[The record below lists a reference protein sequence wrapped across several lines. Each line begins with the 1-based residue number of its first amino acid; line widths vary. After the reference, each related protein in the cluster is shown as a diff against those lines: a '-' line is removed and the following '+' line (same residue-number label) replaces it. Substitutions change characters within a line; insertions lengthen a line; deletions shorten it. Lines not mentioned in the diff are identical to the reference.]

1 VTIENPRAQYRQL
14 ADILRSAIER
24 GEYPPGS
31 LLPSE
36 PELSRRYNTSTNT
49 ANRAVSI
56 LRGEGLV
63 RVERGRGTTVREIP
77 VIRRS
82 SAARYLQSAR
92 ERDGGRG
99 AFDAEIRSLG
109 MTPRSDV
116 TVSVG
121 VAPERVA
128 EALRLAEGERVVIR
142 TRRMYA
148 NDVPVQ
154 FAPSYIP
161 LSIAEGTPI
170 AEKDSGPGGIVSR
183 FAELGYA
190 QTRITESVRVRRATD
205 NEQEFLRLEEDQ
217 PVIEIWHTGWT
228 SDGRPVEVA
237 IHTVPAYLWILDY
250 EWQLSESSDTATE
263 VAQ

>member
-1 VTIENPRAQYRQL
+1 MTIENPRPQYRQL
-14 ADILRSAIER
+14 ADLLRNAIER
-24 GEYPPGS
+24 GEYPSGS

-49 ANRAVSI
+49 ANRAVAI

-63 RVERGRGTTVREIP
+63 RVERGRGAMVREIP

-82 SAARYLQSAR
+82 SIARYLRQAR

-99 AFDAEIRSLG
+99 AFDTEIRALG

-116 TVSVG
+116 TVSIG
-121 VAPERVA
+121 TAPERVA
-128 EALRLAEGERVVIR
+128 EALRLTGDERVTIR
-142 TRRMYA
+142 TRQMYA

-161 LSIAEGTPI
+161 LSIAEGTQIVEP
-170 AEKDSGPGGIVSR
+170 DSGPGGIISR

-190 QTRITESVRVRRATD
+190 IARITESVRIRRATD
-205 NEQEFLRLEEDQ
+205 TEQEFLRLEEDQ
-217 PVIEIWHTGWT
+217 PVIEIWHMGWT
-228 SDGRPVEVA
+228 ADNRPVEVT
-237 IHTVPAYLWILDY
+237 IHAVPAYLWILDY
-250 EWQLSESSDTATE
+250 EWLTDLPDAE
-263 VAQ
+263 